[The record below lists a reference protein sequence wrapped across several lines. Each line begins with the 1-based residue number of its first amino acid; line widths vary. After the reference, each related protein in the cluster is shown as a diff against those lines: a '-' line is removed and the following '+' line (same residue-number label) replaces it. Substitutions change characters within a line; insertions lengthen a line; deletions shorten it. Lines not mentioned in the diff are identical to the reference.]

1 MTGDSHPFIFLSSYY
16 TASFLVQ
23 YFFIFLKLEAVR
35 MAKNSPIS
43 SEARTSGS
51 LTIEYTFIK
60 YVTRA
65 GTDRSEPDL

>member
-1 MTGDSHPFIFLSSYY
+1 M
-16 TASFLVQ
+16 
-23 YFFIFLKLEAVR
+23 K
-35 MAKNSPIS
+35 KNSPIS

-65 GTDRSEPDL
+65 GTDCSEPGL

>member
-1 MTGDSHPFIFLSSYY
+1 
-16 TASFLVQ
+16 
-23 YFFIFLKLEAVR
+23 
-35 MAKNSPIS
+35 MAKNSPII

-60 YVTRA
+60 YVTRT

>member
-1 MTGDSHPFIFLSSYY
+1 M
-16 TASFLVQ
+16 
-23 YFFIFLKLEAVR
+23 K
-35 MAKNSPIS
+35 KNSPIS
-43 SEARTSGS
+43 SEARPSGS

>member
-1 MTGDSHPFIFLSSYY
+1 
-16 TASFLVQ
+16 
-23 YFFIFLKLEAVR
+23 

-60 YVTRA
+60 YVTTRPRRA
-65 GTDRSEPDL
+65 CISSTVHSQISTTRDTREYMELELFSRFIPLTMNWD

>member
-1 MTGDSHPFIFLSSYY
+1 
-16 TASFLVQ
+16 
-23 YFFIFLKLEAVR
+23 

-60 YVTRA
+60 YVTRT